1 MNKPLIGL
9 NPYYFEYSDAMWNGS
24 KERYFTAIWEA
35 GGIPVTIHYPNQDDS
50 INEIAQAIDGLLLVG
65 GPDIPND
72 IYNGNHP
79 ELLDSD
85 VMGPKREKFDRNIFL
100 AMYNLRKPMLAIC
113 VGMQHINVIRGGMLY
128 EDLNEQFE
136 GSINHGEFNGE
147 HAHHKIKLEKNS
159 LINKVIGGDNLEII
173 STHHQGV
180 RTLGSGLKPVSWSND
195 GLIEAIEDTIIPD
208 AFLAVQWHPEFMLD
222 DEDQMNLF
230 KWLVLESLSKSQS
243 TNP

>member
-9 NPYYFEYSDAMWNGS
+9 NPYYFKYSDAMWNGS

-35 GGIPVTIHYPNQDDS
+35 GGIPVTLHYPNQDDS

-113 VGMQHINVIRGGMLY
+113 VGMQHISVIRGGTLY
-128 EDLNEQFE
+128 EDLNEQLD
-136 GSINHGEFNGE
+136 GSINHGEFNGKY
-147 HAHHKIKLEKNS
+147 AHHKIKLEKNS
-159 LINKVIGGDNLEII
+159 LIHKVIGGDNLEII
-173 STHHQGV
+173 STHHQGI